1 MAIPLPPHGGLNKLT
16 PRLVTDAEA
25 KKFRKD
31 NAKAPRIAVK
41 DADLSTVRRIGDGAL
56 TPLEGP
62 MTKKVFDLVLNEE
75 RIIVNGKSY
84 AWGIPLSLPVT
95 DAEAKK
101 LKIGKNSILVDE
113 RGAEVALLEVED
125 VFEWNKAYYNT
136 KVYGTE
142 RMNHPGARIAL
153 SDPRNMLA
161 GGKLHVFPFT
171 HDRKDPVQKY
181 IFSPA
186 ETRAKFKKF
195 GWDAAIAFQT
205 RNPLHRAHEYAM
217 VYAAEKL
224 TAAGINAGVV
234 LNPLVGETK
243 GDDVP
248 ASIRMLSYENL
259 KKHRLLGQGDS
270 IAKVWKKAGHDIN
283 DVFELFALDMKMFYG
298 GPREAIMHAIYR
310 QNYGF
315 SHIIIGR
322 KHADAPFD
330 DGKPIWGDFDAQEKF
345 SNLKGEL
352 LIQPVKVGFAAYYDH
367 IGRVGLIE
375 DQPADKKPV
384 TVSGSVLRQQL
395 LAGQAPDPRII
406 RPETSKILIAAYQK
420 RADEQNTYAKAQVVG
435 NLTWH
440 HHAVTQKMREDKNG
454 HKGVTL
460 WFTGLSAS
468 GKSTIANELSAALYE
483 RGIQTYVLDG
493 DNIRQGLNKGL
504 GFSPED
510 RKENIRRIG
519 EVAKLFTDA
528 GVVNMT
534 AFISPYREDRDT
546 AKALQPIAGRFLE
559 VYVKADVA
567 TCEKR
572 DPKGLYK
579 KARAGEIKD
588 FTGISA
594 PYEEPLHP
602 DLVVDTGKHSLA
614 KCVAILV
621 SDLEKR
627 GLIPS
632 LKRSKAAAKTTKKK
646 KAAKKVL
653 AGV

>member
-1 MAIPLPPHGGLNKLT
+1 
-16 PRLVTDAEA
+16 
-25 KKFRKD
+25 
-31 NAKAPRIAVK
+31 
-41 DADLSTVRRIGDGAL
+41 
-56 TPLEGP
+56 
-62 MTKKVFDLVLNEE
+62 MTKAVFDRVLDEE
-75 RIIVNGKSY
+75 RIEVGGKFF
-84 AWGIPLSLPVT
+84 AWGIPIALPVT
-95 DAEAKK
+95 EQEKKK
-101 LKIGKNSILVDE
+101 LKVGKTALIVDE
-113 RGAEVALLEVED
+113 RGHSVAVLEVAD
-125 VFEWNKAYYNT
+125 VFEWDKNHYNI
-136 KVYGTE
+136 KVYGTD

-153 SDPRNMLA
+153 NDPRTTLV
-161 GGKLHVFPFT
+161 GGTIHVLPFT
-171 HDRKDPVQKY
+171 YDKKDVIQKY
-181 IFSPA
+181 IFTPT
-186 ETRAKFKKF
+186 ETRAKLKKT
-195 GWDAAIAFQT
+195 GWEAAIAFQT

-224 TAAGINAGVV
+224 TAQGIKAGVV

-248 ASIRMLSYENL
+248 ASIRMQSYENL

-270 IAKVWKKAGHDIN
+270 IAKIWKKAGYDIN
-283 DVFELFALDMKMFYG
+283 DVFDLFALDIKMFYG

-315 SHIIIGR
+315 SHIVIGR
-322 KHADAPFD
+322 KHADAPYD

-345 SNLKGEL
+345 RNLKGEL
-352 LIQPVKVGFAAYYDH
+352 LIQPVNVGFAAYYDH

-406 RPETSKILIAAYQK
+406 RPETSRILIDAYQK
-420 RADEQNTYAKAQVVG
+420 RAEQQNTYSKAQVVG

-440 HHAVTQKMREDKNG
+440 HHAVTQKMREEKAG
-454 HKGVTL
+454 HKGATL

-483 RGIQTYVLDG
+483 RGILTYVLDG

-504 GFSPED
+504 GFSPDD

-528 GVVNMT
+528 GVINMT
-534 AFISPYREDRDT
+534 AFISPYREDRDS

-559 VYVKADVA
+559 VYVKADVS

-594 PYEEPLHP
+594 PYEEPLNP
-602 DLVVDTGKHSLA
+602 EITIDTAKHSLA

-621 SDLEKR
+621 EELEKR
-627 GLIPS
+627 GLIAGS
-632 LKRSKAAAKTTKKK
+632 KKAKAAAKKPAKAAKATAKPAK
-646 KAAKKVL
+646 KAAKKRK
-653 AGV
+653 